1 MEHSR
6 FGGSSASRYLNCP
19 GSVVLSEQAPERLT
33 SSYAEEGTFAHALAE
48 RALLASA
55 PVADTWLGTKIAHPL
70 IDSVKVVDQAM
81 IDAVNVYL
89 EAVWDVYTYSSDIC
103 VEEKF
108 TLDIPAAQP
117 GEVFGS
123 NDAAVFNRD
132 TGRLTVFDYKHGQ
145 GIGVSAYENK
155 QLMFYATGAVASHPE
170 WDVRS
175 IELVIVQPRG
185 PFPYPMSRWE
195 MPLWKLLDYPAEIN
209 NAVKE
214 ALRPLPPFNPGKHC
228 RWCPASEICTAREKQ
243 FMEAAKLDF
252 ASVVEITPVARFPV
266 ADAIDVDRIGKIL
279 VAFDN
284 LSAWVD
290 NIRARAE
297 SIMLAGGHIPGMKV
311 VDKVAR
317 RKWAADDTEIASYL
331 EMMFDLER
339 NDIMPRKLVTITEAE
354 KQLKAKLGK
363 EFNAEVKNDL
373 TVRFMTKDSTGYAC
387 VFEQDKRPAV
397 APVQAEFG
405 SVVDINS
412 LFDGE

>member
-48 RALLASA
+48 KALLAGEKTA
-55 PVADTWLGTKIAHPL
+55 NIYLGAEIKSPS
-70 IDSVKVVDQAM
+70 IDNVKVVDQGM

-89 EAVWDVYTYSSDIC
+89 EAVWDVYTPSCDLC

-123 NDAAVFNRD
+123 NDAAVFNPD
-132 TGRLTVFDYKHGQ
+132 TGRLTIFDYKHGQ

-155 QLMFYATGAVASHPE
+155 QLMFYAAGAVASHPE
-170 WDVRS
+170 WDVRT

-185 PFPYPMSRWE
+185 PFPDPISRWE
-195 MPLWKLLDYPAEIN
+195 MPLWKLIDYPAEIN
-209 NAVKE
+209 DAIKD
-214 ALRPLPPFNPGKHC
+214 AISDSPTFAPGDHC
-228 RWCPASEICTAREKQ
+228 RWCPASEICTVREKQ

-252 ASVVEITPVARFPV
+252 EGVADIGVSTRLPV
-266 ADAIDVDRIGKIL
+266 ADAIDVERMARILEG
-279 VAFDN
+279 FDH
-284 LSAWVD
+284 LSSWVD

-297 SIMLAGGHIPGMKV
+297 SILLAGGEVPGMKV
-311 VDKVAR
+311 VEKQAR
-317 RKWAADDTEIASYL
+317 RKWAADELEVEGYL
-331 EMMFDLER
+331 TMMYDLDR
-339 NDIMPRKLVTITEAE
+339 DDIRPRKLATITEVE
-354 KQLKAKLGK
+354 KQLKSKLGK
-363 EFNAEVKNDL
+363 GFDAEVKNEL
-373 TVRFMTKDSTGYAC
+373 TVKFMSKESTGYSC
-387 VFEQDKRPAV
+387 VFEKDKRPAV
-397 APVQAEFG
+397 APVAQEFG
-405 SVVDINS
+405 SVNINS